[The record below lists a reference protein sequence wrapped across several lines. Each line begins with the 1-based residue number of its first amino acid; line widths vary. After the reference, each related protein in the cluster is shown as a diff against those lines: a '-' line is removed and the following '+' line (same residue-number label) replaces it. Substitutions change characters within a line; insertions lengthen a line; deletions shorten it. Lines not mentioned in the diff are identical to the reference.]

1 MYNKKQLL
9 VGLRPPCPQNGI
21 SRPVSGAPVSP
32 SCSHRSR
39 PWCLSHRGVCS
50 GLKSVWL
57 GLETTGLS
65 QVDHL
70 QTTSPTTWMLFP
82 HLDPEYFRPIQE
94 FWEMQHL
101 LAGWFKLA
109 ISSKLASLFTPQ
121 EYKVA
126 PPKKNPTCPTWEP
139 KTFAAGNAGCGQWIN
154 LNTLPTKLTFYP
166 DLQLYQIR
174 ILKSA
179 SHNLPYPPP
188 SRIWKEKI
196 ANMETKIWSEAG
208 SSSIQQKISST
219 WNWSYSFFKY
229 K

>member
-101 LAGWFKLA
+101 LAGWLNWQY
-109 ISSKLASLFTPQ
+109 LQSLR
-121 EYKVA
+121 A
-126 PPKKNPTCPTWEP
+126 CLLLKNIKSPLRRKIQP
-139 KTFAAGNAGCGQWIN
+139 ALLGSRRLLRQA
-154 LNTLPTKLTFYP
+154 TLG
-166 DLQLYQIR
+166 
-174 ILKSA
+174 
-179 SHNLPYPPP
+179 
-188 SRIWKEKI
+188 
-196 ANMETKIWSEAG
+196 AG
-208 SSSIQQKISST
+208 SE
-219 WNWSYSFFKY
+219 
-229 K
+229 

>member
-188 SRIWKEKI
+188 VQ
-196 ANMETKIWSEAG
+196 NMKRENCKYGNEDLARPTRTQ
-208 SSSIQQKISST
+208 IQQKI
-219 WNWSYSFFKY
+219 
-229 K
+229 